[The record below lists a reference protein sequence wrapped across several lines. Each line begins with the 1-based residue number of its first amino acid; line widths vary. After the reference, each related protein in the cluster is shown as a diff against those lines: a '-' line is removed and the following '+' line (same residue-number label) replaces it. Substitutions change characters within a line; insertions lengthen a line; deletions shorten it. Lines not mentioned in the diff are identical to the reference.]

1 MAVTTTQLADNQII
15 VTVEDMTL
23 LRNIKNAISLIRGV
37 KTVQM
42 PKARRR
48 KTGLDAA
55 LEDIKAGRVYH
66 AKDVDDLFKQC
77 LG

>member
-1 MAVTTTQLADNQII
+1 MAASTTQLAENQII

-37 KTVQM
+37 KNVQM
-42 PKARRR
+42 PKTRRR

-55 LEDIKAGRVYH
+55 LKDIKAGRVYH

>member
-1 MAVTTTQLADNQII
+1 MAASTTQLAENQII

-37 KTVQM
+37 KNVQM